1 MGFVTLGLFTLTVEG
16 VQGGLFQMISHGLIS
31 AALFLCVGVLYDRL
45 HTREIGQYGGIV
57 RNMPRFATVFMIFM
71 LGSVGLPGTSGFVGE
86 FLSLLGAF
94 ATNTLIAVLAA
105 TGVILGAAYML
116 RLYKRVV
123 FGAVTNNDAGA
134 MPDLN
139 VREFSLLAPLVVL
152 VLLLGVQPNLI
163 LAKTEYAVTA
173 LVTNY
178 QTAITDKS
186 GEAISLNFSMR
197 EIEFPDLNSLEIK
210 FMEKFKND

>member
-1 MGFVTLGLFTLTVEG
+1 M
-16 VQGGLFQMISHGLIS
+16 
-31 AALFLCVGVLYDRL
+31 
-45 HTREIGQYGGIV
+45 

-163 LAKTEYAVTA
+163 LAKTEYAVST

-178 QTAITDKS
+178 QNAIADKS
-186 GEAISLNFSMR
+186 GEAIVLNFSLR
-197 EIEFPDLNSLEIK
+197 EFEMPEFELPEMKMPEIK